1 MTGFFAWVATELL
14 CFPARLLTCFAG
26 VFAFPGSVAR
36 FAAVMRPTLQFP
48 SANLATADIRKP
60 ALLIL
65 KRFLTTHTCLLCEER
80 TLRTRCFISVA
91 IVGDLRMT
99 AVLRSLAVES
109 AWRGISAAR

>member
-1 MTGFFAWVATELL
+1 MAGFFTWVTTKLL
-14 CFPARLLTCFAG
+14 CFSASLLTCFAG

-65 KRFLTTHTCLLCEER
+65 KRFLTTHTRLLCEER
-80 TLRTRCFISVA
+80 TFRTGCFISVA
-91 IVGDLRMT
+91 VVGNLRMT

-109 AWRGISAAR
+109 AWREVSAAR